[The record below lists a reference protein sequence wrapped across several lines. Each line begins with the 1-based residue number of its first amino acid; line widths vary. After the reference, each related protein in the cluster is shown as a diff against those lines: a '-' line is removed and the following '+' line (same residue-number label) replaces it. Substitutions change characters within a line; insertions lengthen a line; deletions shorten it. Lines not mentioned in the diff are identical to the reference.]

1 MIKAHLSHDSGKC
14 KAVKILC
21 KVNHRKWILRIM
33 AENAFN
39 WKYEMHLKSVVC
51 CSHRLHVLANILTN
65 FSIEANS
72 VDPDQT
78 APTGAV

>member
-1 MIKAHLSHDSGKC
+1 MEFEKY
-14 KAVKILC
+14 
-21 KVNHRKWILRIM
+21 M

-39 WKYEMHLKSVVC
+39 WKYEKAPTKMHLKSAVFF
-51 CSHRLHVLANILTN
+51 SHLFYVFANILTN